1 MLLATW
7 GQAAGLLALLAAVAA
22 PLVALFVV
30 LGRFARR
37 NWRRGEIPQAVLGR
51 LGQLVICGLGVAG
64 LPFVLLAL
72 LAIGCPPDAFECP
85 A

>member
-1 MLLATW
+1 MLATW
-7 GQAAGLLALLAAVAA
+7 GQAIGLLGCLALTAV

-30 LGRFARR
+30 LGRFSRR

-51 LGQLVICGLGVAG
+51 LGQLVICGLGVAA

-72 LAIGCPPDAFECP
+72 VMIGCPPDAYECP